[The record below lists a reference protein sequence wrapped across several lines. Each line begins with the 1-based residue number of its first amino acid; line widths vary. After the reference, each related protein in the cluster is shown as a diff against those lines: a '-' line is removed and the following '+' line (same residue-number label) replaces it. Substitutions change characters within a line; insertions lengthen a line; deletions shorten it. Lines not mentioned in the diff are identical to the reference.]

1 MEPTSTA
8 WKCRLRGFLLL
19 LVVLGL
25 LAACTQDQ
33 DSETPSAESRIAEQ
47 AITPTPSPSTTE
59 TAQPSD
65 PPATQ
70 IRATLVP
77 NTPSPL
83 PGSTPEPTAIRATPV
98 PNTPSPLPGSTPE
111 PTATQRTKPST
122 PVPSADDAMTGPDTE
137 EDSQVPISTPEAE
150 SEPVPLP
157 SSPASPISLAMDI
170 SYITGTEVGAE
181 AGFTV
186 TLLSDGDADD
196 VSLSLDIPFGL
207 VLVSGDR
214 TWTGDLQDQVPVT
227 LGYLVH
233 AIEIGDWGLEA
244 SAKWYFTPDS
254 WYGDGDELCILLGE
268 NSHEAMTGQCPAQPS
283 QATEIPEL
291 KPDP

>member
-1 MEPTSTA
+1 MKPTSA
-8 WKCRLRGFLLL
+8 EWKCRLRGFLLL
-19 LVVLGL
+19 LIMLGL

-33 DSETPSAESRIAEQ
+33 ENETTSAESRIAEQ
-47 AITPTPSPSTTE
+47 AITPTHSPSTTE

-77 NTPSPL
+77 NTPSPF
-83 PGSTPEPTAIRATPV
+83 PRSTT
-98 PNTPSPLPGSTPE
+98 E
-111 PTATQRTKPST
+111 PTATRRAEPSR
-122 PVPSADDAMTGPDTE
+122 PLPSVDSTITAPDTE
-137 EDSQVPISTPEAE
+137 EESQVPTPTPE
-150 SEPVPLP
+150 SETEPLSP
-157 SSPASPISLAMDI
+157 PPPPSPASPISLEMDI
-170 SYITGTEVGAE
+170 SYITGTRVGAE

-196 VSLSLDIPFGL
+196 VSLSLDVPPGL
-207 VLVSGDR
+207 VLMSGDR
-214 TWTGDLQDQVPVT
+214 TWTGDLQDRVPVT

-233 AIEIGDWGLEA
+233 AIEIGDWRLEA

-254 WYGDGDELCILLGE
+254 WYGDKDELCILLR
-268 NSHEAMTGQCPAQPS
+268 NDSHEAMTGQCPAQPS